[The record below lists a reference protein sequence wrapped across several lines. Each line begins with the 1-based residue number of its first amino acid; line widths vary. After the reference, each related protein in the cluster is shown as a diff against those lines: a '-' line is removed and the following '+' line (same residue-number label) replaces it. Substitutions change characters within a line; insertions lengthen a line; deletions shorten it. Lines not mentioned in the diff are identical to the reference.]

1 MNINSINVNKY
12 PISQILDP
20 ESKTVYE
27 IPKYQREYIWG
38 AKQWEELFNDLM
50 ENGSGYFLGSIIC
63 INTTQDT
70 LNNPKFEVVDGQQRL
85 TTLSLLL
92 AALYVTL
99 DANRDKLDEEQQSD
113 ILQLKRKLVLK
124 RAQSD
129 IRIVPQVQHKNL
141 EDYLALLAE
150 KKIIA
155 PHQTPKFAGN
165 RRIFQSYNYFKKRID
180 GELEASDDQVATMFE
195 ILEKVNTA
203 ILVIIEV
210 SNHSDAYT
218 LFESLNDRGTPLTA
232 LDLIKNLL
240 LARMDVTDSGNLD
253 YYFGRWTQ
261 VIDALGDDDGVRE
274 RFFRQNYNAFRK
286 DLNAPF
292 IVSGDDRPYPLGTI
306 ATRSTML
313 DIYEKIVTKD
323 PVKFLDEI
331 NENAQI
337 YSKIILQNTDDLTS
351 AVKEAYLDLQ
361 RVGGVPSY
369 LFLLY
374 LEKKMGELEID
385 ETLYVKI
392 IRFLITFFVRRNMTD
407 VPPTR
412 DLTRLF
418 IAFIEEME
426 KQAYTGANIY
436 TKLYERLVAVSADDA
451 SFEEKLRGQVYKENT
466 GATRFILCMIAKRG
480 MTAESQKNLWEKN
493 VNNQYIW
500 TIEHIFP
507 EGKNIPDSWVKM
519 IADGDRAK
527 ADGYLEEY
535 AHTFGNLT
543 ITGYNSSLGNKS
555 FKEKKERKDNN
566 GNPIGYLNGLNL
578 NSDLVDKDKWTVDLI
593 KARTDK
599 LVKEILEM
607 FKL

>member
-1 MNINSINVNKY
+1 MNINNINVNKY

-20 ESKTVYE
+20 ESKTIYE

-38 AKQWEELFNDLM
+38 TKQWEELFNDLM
-50 ENGSGYFLGSIIC
+50 ENGAGYFLGSIIC

-99 DANRDKLDEEQQSD
+99 DSNRDFLDEDQQSD
-113 ILQLKRKLVLK
+113 ILQLKRKLVIK
-124 RAQSD
+124 KTQSE

-141 EDYLALLAE
+141 EDYMGLLAD

-165 RRIFQSYNYFKKRID
+165 RRIFQGYNYFKRRID
-180 GELEASDDQVATMFE
+180 SELEASNNKVATMFE

-203 ILVIIEV
+203 ILVMIEV

-218 LFESLNDRGTPLTA
+218 LFESLNDRGTPLTS

-240 LARMDVTDSGNLD
+240 LARLDITDSDNLD
-253 YYFGRWTQ
+253 YYFDRWTQ
-261 VIDALGDDDGVRE
+261 IMDALGDDDSARE

-286 DLNAPF
+286 DMNVPF
-292 IVSGDDRPYPLGTI
+292 LVEGDDRLYPLGTI

-313 DIYEKIVTKD
+313 DIYEKIVVKD
-323 PVKFLDEI
+323 PSKFLDDVY
-331 NENAQI
+331 ENAQI
-337 YSKIILQNTDDLTS
+337 YSRIILQNMDDLTA

-374 LEKKMGELEID
+374 LDKKKDALGID
-385 ETLYVKI
+385 EALYVKI

-412 DLTRLF
+412 DVTRLF
-418 IAFIEEME
+418 MAFIEEME
-426 KQAYTGANIY
+426 KQSYTGETIY
-436 TKLYERLVAVSADDA
+436 TKLREKLMAVSADDA
-451 SFEEKLRGQVYKENT
+451 VFEEKLRGPVYKENT
-466 GATRFILCMIAKRG
+466 GATRFILCMIAKQG

-493 VNNQYIW
+493 GSNQYIW

-507 EGKNIPDSWVKM
+507 EGKNIPDAWVDM
-519 IADGDRAK
+519 IAGGDRDK
-527 ADGYLEEY
+527 ANEYLEEY

-555 FKEKKERKDNN
+555 FKEKKERKDSND
-566 GNPIGYLNGLNL
+566 NPIGYLNGLNL
-578 NSDLVDKDKWTVDLI
+578 NADLVSTDNWTVDQI

-599 LVKEILEM
+599 LVSEILAL
-607 FKL
+607 FTL